1 MLNSN
6 FFISSIVLIMVA
18 ITFFCFATNLRKI
31 FLQVFAAIGF
41 YIKPFGDVFRNL
53 LLFDFALSSF
63 KHKLEH
69 KL

>member
-1 MLNSN
+1 
-6 FFISSIVLIMVA
+6 MVA

-41 YIKPFGDVFRNL
+41 YIKPFGDVCRNL